1 MDSHDEL
8 TAKLDETASGLGVP
22 GAVVGVVV
30 GEQSYV
36 AAYGVDNVEYP
47 SPVTPATR
55 FQVGSVTKT
64 FASAVVMLLA
74 QEGRLALGD
83 PVGAHLPALATA
95 TGLDTEAITIE
106 IALSHQAG
114 FDGDHLFVAAH
125 ASTAGLSALRDAR
138 RLFEPGEGCSYNNAG
153 FSIVGA
159 VIEAVTGQSFAEV
172 VRTRVL
178 RPLGMKGAGFR
189 ADDVITY
196 PVASPHLVAD
206 RQAYVIRRAGWQP
219 GWELEPIDH
228 AAGGLVAN
236 VEHLLTWAR
245 FQSTGR
251 GADDSTLL
259 DLASLERLHTPV
271 VDADIAHSIGLDWFV
286 RDIDGARSIGHGGT
300 TAGYQTEL
308 LVVPDL
314 DIAFIGLTNA
324 TNGSWVNDEMRR
336 WVLAHFAALRDD
348 PLVPDPSVRVDRA
361 QFHGRFLHAFGV
373 LDVDD
378 AETEGQLLVT
388 TSARDDV
395 DGWQP
400 PVDAPRT
407 LAFVRDD
414 HAVTVGPG
422 PQQIVRFGFGGDG
435 RVDWMLW
442 DLRRAVRITH

>member
-1 MDSHDEL
+1 VDPHDEL
-8 TAKLDETASGLGVP
+8 AAKLDETASSLGVP
-22 GAVVGVVV
+22 GAVVGVVA
-30 GEQSYV
+30 GERSYV
-36 AAYGVDNVEYP
+36 AGYGVDNVEYP

-74 QEGRLALGD
+74 EEGRLALDD
-83 PVGAHLPALATA
+83 PVGAHLPDLAAA
-95 TGLDTEAITIE
+95 TGLDTDAITIE

-114 FDGDHLFVAAH
+114 FDGDHLFITADAAKE
-125 ASTAGLSALRDAR
+125 GLSALRDAR
-138 RLFEPGEGCSYNNAG
+138 RMFPPGEGCSYNNAG

-159 VIEAVTGQSFAEV
+159 VVEAVTGQSFADV
-172 VRTRVL
+172 VRVRLL
-178 RPLGMKGAGFR
+178 RPLGLKGAGFR
-189 ADDVITY
+189 ADDIITY
-196 PVASPHLVAD
+196 PVASPHVVVD
-206 RQAYVIRRAGWQP
+206 REAYVIRRAGWQP

-245 FQSTGR
+245 FQGTGR
-251 GADDSTLL
+251 GADGSSLL
-259 DLASLERLHTPV
+259 DTVSLERLHTPLV
-271 VDADIAHSIGLDWFV
+271 QADIVHSIGLDWFV

-336 WVLAHFAALRDD
+336 WVLAHFAALRDE
-348 PLVPDPSVRVDRA
+348 PLVPDPSVRVDGER
-361 QFHGRFLHAFGV
+361 FHGRFLHAFGV
-373 LDVDD
+373 LDVED
-378 AETEGQLLVT
+378 ADTMGQLLVT
-388 TSARDDV
+388 SSARDDV

-407 LAFVRDD
+407 LAFVGDD
-414 HAVTVGPG
+414 HAVTVGTG
-422 PQQIVRFGFGGDG
+422 PQQIVRFGFGADG

-442 DLRRAVRITH
+442 DLRRAVRVGD